1 MNIKL
6 EWNGVEYKVDL
17 SNPKQLSIPLIF
29 NEVGVNC
36 FYSPPPE
43 ATPVKS
49 GDFVGSI
56 DQGGAVNFF
65 NLRINPHGNGT
76 HTECQSHI
84 YAGPLTIH
92 DCLEQSQYIARIISV
107 YPQKKENGDLVIEP
121 EGLLLEDA
129 ADTDV
134 LVIRTL
140 PNDDRKLTQNY
151 SGNNPPYLSKE
162 AAEIINQRGYQHLL
176 IDLPSIDREED
187 EGALAAHK
195 AFWQETDQII
205 SKKTI
210 TELIYIPNEIKDGV
224 YLLSF
229 QIAPFQMDVSPSRI
243 VVFELEYLI

>member
-1 MNIKL
+1 MIILL
-6 EWNGVEYKVDL
+6 EWSGKQYKVDL
-17 SNPKQLSIPLIF
+17 AKPKHLSIPVIF
-29 NEVGVNC
+29 NQVGVNC
-36 FYSPPPE
+36 FYAPAPE
-43 ATPVKS
+43 AVAVKS
-49 GDFVGSI
+49 GDFIGSI
-56 DQGGAVNFF
+56 DQGGSVNFF

-84 YAGPLTIH
+84 YPGSLTINE
-92 DCLEQSQYIARIISV
+92 CLEQTHFIARIISV
-107 YPQKKENGDLVIEP
+107 YPQKKENGDLIIEP
-121 EGLLLEDA
+121 ESLMLEDN
-129 ADTDV
+129 ADTEV

-187 EGALAAHK
+187 AGALAAHK
-195 AFWQETDQII
+195 AFWNEADQKI
-205 SKKTI
+205 SLKTI

-243 VVFELEYLI
+243 DVFELE